1 MKRLLAMLAA
11 MMLLAIPALAEE
23 ADLVERQTAANAA
36 YARVLLDGEP
46 YIPMTE
52 DARMPAEWNAVRFT
66 ALDMDGDGVTEV
78 VVELTEWE
86 AFVVLHCGGGNDVY
100 GGEIAYRGLLNLKD
114 DGTFTF
120 SSGAM
125 DNGVATLDFR
135 SGGTDGLQVGHLS
148 LAESSMAEDGSVT
161 YWLDGGAESTD
172 EAGYQAAIAQQD
184 AKLDAL
190 WYDYTEDNIRLL
202 LGQ

>member
-1 MKRLLAMLAA
+1 MKKLFV
-11 MMLLAIPALAEE
+11 MLLAVLLLALPAMAEE
-23 ADLVERQTAANAA
+23 DDPAQRQAAANAA
-36 YARVLLDGEP
+36 YARVLLEGED
-46 YIPMTE
+46 YIPMTDE
-52 DARMPAEWNAVRFT
+52 ARMPAEWKAVRFT
-66 ALDMDGDGVTEV
+66 VLDMDGDGVSEV

-86 AFVVLHCGGGNDVY
+86 AFVVLFSDGGDVY
-100 GGEIAYRGLLNLKD
+100 GGEVVYRGLMNLKD

-125 DNGVATLDFR
+125 DSGVAQLTIR
-135 SGGTDGLQVGHLS
+135 SGGSDTLHMGYLP
-148 LAESSMAEDGSVT
+148 LAESRTEEDGSVS

-172 EAGYQAAIAQQD
+172 EAGYLAALDQQD

-190 WYDYTEDNIRLL
+190 WYDFTPENIRML

>member
-1 MKRLLAMLAA
+1 MRKLLVMLAA
-11 MMLLAIPALAEE
+11 MMLLAVPALAEE
-23 ADLVERQTAANAA
+23 ADLAERQVAANVA
-36 YARVLLDGEP
+36 YARVLLDGEA

-52 DARMPAEWNAVRFT
+52 DARMPAEWKAVRFT
-66 ALDMDGDGVTEV
+66 VLDMDGDGVTEV
-78 VVELTEWE
+78 VVELAEWE
-86 AFVVLHCGGGNDVY
+86 AFVVLTWGGGSDVY
-100 GGEIAYRGLLNLKD
+100 GGEIVYRGLMNLKD

-125 DNGVATLDFR
+125 DNGVATMAFC
-135 SGGTDGLQVGHLS
+135 SGGTDGLHVGHLP
-148 LAESSMAEDGSVT
+148 LAESRTEEDGSVT

-172 EAGYQAAIAQQD
+172 EAGYEAVIAQQD

-190 WYDYTEDNIRLL
+190 WYDYTEENVRML